1 MHISEGVL
9 SPGALAAGWAITAV
23 GTATGLKKLNTERIV
38 RVALMSSAF
47 FMASLVNVK
56 VGPSSTHLSLIAPMG
71 LVLGWSAFPA
81 VLTALLLQALL
92 LSFGGLTVLGANT
105 VDIGVPALLV
115 SLIFA
120 DPIRKSSGKTAFCL
134 AFAAGTLAV
143 LLCALLVGVFL
154 GLTDMNF
161 MGAAK
166 AVLLAHIPVAL
177 LEGAITAFM
186 VGWMKKV
193 SPEFLSGVHR

>member
-9 SPGALAAGWAITAV
+9 SPGALAAGWTIAAAGTAV
-23 GTATGLKKLNTERIV
+23 GLKKLKPERIV

-81 VLTALLLQALL
+81 AMVALLLQALL
-92 LSFGGLTVLGANT
+92 FSFGGLTVLGPNT

-115 SLIFA
+115 YLIFA
-120 DPIRKSSGKTAFCL
+120 EPIRRSSGKAAFCL
-134 AFAAGTLAV
+134 AFVAGTLAV
-143 LLCALLVGVFL
+143 LLGAVGVGTFL

-161 MGAAK
+161 MSAAEV
-166 AVLLAHIPVAL
+166 VLLAHIPVAFI
-177 LEGAITAFM
+177 EGAITAFM
-186 VGWMKKV
+186 VSWMKKV
-193 SPEFLSGVHR
+193 SPEFLSGVDR